1 MAQMGSRMFTP
12 NLTRSA
18 SKASIRYVKDVFA
31 IAFMNLVNLLVAL
44 RRLPP
49 LGTLTGDE
57 ERLLFELKALEDS
70 EEALTVSHV
79 YDLLEDKSGSTSYRI
94 LTSLKEKGLVSISSD
109 PNDGRKRFISF
120 TPDADTIF
128 SALGSP

>member
-1 MAQMGSRMFTP
+1 MGSRMFTP

-18 SKASIRYVKDVFA
+18 SQASLPQGFCRASV
-31 IAFMNLVNLLVAL
+31 FMNLVNLLVAL

-70 EEALTVSHV
+70 EETLTVSHV

-109 PNDGRKRFISF
+109 PNDGRKRLISF
-120 TPDADTIF
+120 TPSADSVF

>member
-1 MAQMGSRMFTP
+1 
-12 NLTRSA
+12 
-18 SKASIRYVKDVFA
+18 
-31 IAFMNLVNLLVAL
+31 MNLVNLLVAL

-70 EEALTVSHV
+70 EEALTVSNV

-94 LTSLKEKGLVSISSD
+94 LTSLKDKGLVSISSD
-109 PNDGRKRFISF
+109 PNDGRKRVISF
-120 TPDADTIF
+120 TPSADAVF

>member
-1 MAQMGSRMFTP
+1 MGSRMFTP

-18 SKASIRYVKDVFA
+18 SQASLPQGFCRASV
-31 IAFMNLVNLLVAL
+31 FMNLVNLLVAL

-70 EEALTVSHV
+70 EETLTVSHV

-109 PNDGRKRFISF
+109 PNDGRKRLISF
-120 TPDADTIF
+120 TPSADAVF

>member
-1 MAQMGSRMFTP
+1 
-12 NLTRSA
+12 
-18 SKASIRYVKDVFA
+18 
-31 IAFMNLVNLLVAL
+31 MNLVNLLVAL

-70 EEALTVSHV
+70 EETLTVSHV
-79 YDLLEDKSGSTSYRI
+79 YDLLADKSGSTSYRI

-120 TPDADTIF
+120 TPSAEAVF

>member
-1 MAQMGSRMFTP
+1 MGSRMFTP

-18 SKASIRYVKDVFA
+18 SQASPPHGVGRESV
-31 IAFMNLVNLLVAL
+31 FMNLVNLLVAL

-57 ERLLFELKALEDS
+57 ERLLFELKALEDN
-70 EEALTVSHV
+70 EETLTVSHV

-120 TPDADTIF
+120 TPSADAVF

>member
-1 MAQMGSRMFTP
+1 
-12 NLTRSA
+12 
-18 SKASIRYVKDVFA
+18 
-31 IAFMNLVNLLVAL
+31 MNLVNLLVAL

-57 ERLLFELKALEDS
+57 ERLLFELKALEAN
-70 EEALTVSHV
+70 EETLTVSHV

-109 PNDGRKRFISF
+109 PNDRRKRFISF
-120 TPDADTIF
+120 TPSADAVF

>member
-1 MAQMGSRMFTP
+1 MGSRMFTP

-18 SKASIRYVKDVFA
+18 SKASIRDVKDVFA
-31 IAFMNLVNLLVAL
+31 SAFMNLVNLLVAL

-79 YDLLEDKSGSTSYRI
+79 YDLLEDKSGSTSYRN
-94 LTSLKEKGLVSISSD
+94 LTSLKEKGLVSISTD

>member
-1 MAQMGSRMFTP
+1 
-12 NLTRSA
+12 
-18 SKASIRYVKDVFA
+18 
-31 IAFMNLVNLLVAL
+31 MNLVNLLVAL

-57 ERLLFELKALEDS
+57 ERLLFELKALEDN
-70 EEALTVSHV
+70 EETLTVSHV
-79 YDLLEDKSGSTSYRI
+79 YDLLEGKSGSTSYRN

-120 TPDADTIF
+120 TPSADGVF

>member
-18 SKASIRYVKDVFA
+18 SQASLPHGDRASI
-31 IAFMNLVNLLVAL
+31 FMNLVNLLVAL

-70 EEALTVSHV
+70 EETLTVSHV

-109 PNDGRKRFISF
+109 PNDGRKRVISF
-120 TPDADTIF
+120 TPSADAVF

>member
-1 MAQMGSRMFTP
+1 MDSRMFTP

-18 SKASIRYVKDVFA
+18 SQASLLHGCCRESV
-31 IAFMNLVNLLVAL
+31 FMNLVNLLVAL

-70 EEALTVSHV
+70 EEALTVSNV

-94 LTSLKEKGLVSISSD
+94 LTSLKDKGLVSISSD
-109 PNDGRKRFISF
+109 PNDGRKRVISF
-120 TPDADTIF
+120 TPSADAVF

>member
-18 SKASIRYVKDVFA
+18 SQASLPQGFCRASVFV
-31 IAFMNLVNLLVAL
+31 NLVNLLVAL

-49 LGTLTGDE
+49 LGTLTRDE
-57 ERLLFELKALEDS
+57 VRLLFELKALEDS
-70 EEALTVSHV
+70 EETLTVSHV

-109 PNDGRKRFISF
+109 PNDGRKRLISF
-120 TPDADTIF
+120 TPSAEAVF

>member
-1 MAQMGSRMFTP
+1 MGSRMFTP

-18 SKASIRYVKDVFA
+18 SQASLPHGFCRESV
-31 IAFMNLVNLLVAL
+31 FMNLVNLLVAL

-57 ERLLFELKALEDS
+57 ERLLFELKALEDN
-70 EEALTVSHV
+70 EETLTVSHV

-120 TPDADTIF
+120 TPSADAVF

>member
-1 MAQMGSRMFTP
+1 
-12 NLTRSA
+12 
-18 SKASIRYVKDVFA
+18 
-31 IAFMNLVNLLVAL
+31 MNLVNLLVAL

-57 ERLLFELKALEDS
+57 ERLLFELKALEDN

-79 YDLLEDKSGSTSYRI
+79 YDLLEDKSGSTSYRN
-94 LTSLKEKGLVSISSD
+94 LTSLKEKGLVSISTD